1 MHNAIRGVRPR
12 ASLKTN
18 EHSRLRR
25 YARILALFLLILTV
39 TGCSQSARKADD
51 EQLLAARQDGALSE
65 DDEFDLFDEDMDAR
79 MVEVWDPLEGVNR
92 VMFGINDCLY
102 TVVLDPVFKTYEGIV
117 PMSIRVGID
126 NFFANITTPARLIN
140 CLLQGKGEGAD
151 IEFRRF
157 WINTTEGIL
166 GFGDPAFDK
175 HGLEPVKEDLG
186 QTLAVWGLGD
196 GFYVVWPLLGPS
208 TLRDTA
214 GMVGDWY
221 ANPIPYLTS
230 TDVAIAA
237 SGLKAVNKG
246 SFHAGEYEVMF
257 ADEIEPYIAARQ
269 TYLQYRKKQIEE

>member
-1 MHNAIRGVRPR
+1 
-12 ASLKTN
+12 
-18 EHSRLRR
+18 
-25 YARILALFLLILTV
+25 
-39 TGCSQSARKADD
+39 
-51 EQLLAARQDGALSE
+51 
-65 DDEFDLFDEDMDAR
+65 
-79 MVEVWDPLEGVNR
+79 
-92 VMFGINDCLY
+92 
-102 TVVLDPVFKTYEGIV
+102 
-117 PMSIRVGID
+117 MSIRVGID
-126 NFFANITTPARLIN
+126 NFFANITTPARLTN

-196 GFYVVWPLLGPS
+196 GFYVVWPLFGPA

-230 TDVAIAA
+230 TDVTIGA

-246 SFHAGEYEVMF
+246 SFHTGEYEVMF
-257 ADEIEPYIAARQ
+257 ADEMDPYIAARQ
-269 TYLQYRKKQIEE
+269 AYLQYRKKQIEE